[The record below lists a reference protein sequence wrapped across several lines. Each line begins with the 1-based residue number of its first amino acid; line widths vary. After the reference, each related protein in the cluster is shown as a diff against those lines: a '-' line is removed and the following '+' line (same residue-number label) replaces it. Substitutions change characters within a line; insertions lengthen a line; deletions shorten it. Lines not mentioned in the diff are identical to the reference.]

1 MCGGREEV
9 GVGMTWR
16 VNRVRERGKTVGGER
31 KKEFLECAS
40 NLMISKP
47 SARLGSPVPKL
58 VSQATM
64 GPARALQ
71 TPVGIVTRE
80 HSAHACD
87 GTCGTPSQRESG
99 TLARPCQALEPP
111 TVDHQTLSTL

>member
-16 VNRVRERGKTVGGER
+16 VNRVRERDSGWRAQEGIFGVREQFDDIKAQR
-31 KKEFLECAS
+31 Q
-40 NLMISKP
+40 
-47 SARLGSPVPKL
+47 LGSPVPKL